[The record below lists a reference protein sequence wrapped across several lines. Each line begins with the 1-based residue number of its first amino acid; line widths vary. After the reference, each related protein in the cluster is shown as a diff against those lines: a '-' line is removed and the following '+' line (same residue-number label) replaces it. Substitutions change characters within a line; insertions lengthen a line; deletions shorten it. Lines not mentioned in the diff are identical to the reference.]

1 MIALLRGRLVE
12 KQATRLIVDVQGVG
26 YEVQVPLSTYYQLPE
41 AGGEVALRIH
51 THVRED
57 ALSLFGF
64 GSLLEQQLFE
74 RLIGISGIGPRLA
87 LAVLSGIDPIDLVR
101 AVQGGD
107 VGRLT
112 LIPGIGKKTAERIG
126 LELKDRLP
134 QQLQAEIDRAAGVA
148 GGEPLVRADVL
159 SALLNLGYHRALA
172 EKAIDAA
179 MRPGGEASFERTLK
193 QALQELSRA

>member
-1 MIALLRGRLVE
+1 MIALLRGCLVE
-12 KQATRLIVDVQGVG
+12 KQATGLIVDVQGVG
-26 YEVQVPLSTYYQLPE
+26 YQVQVPLSTYYRLPD
-41 AGGEVALRIH
+41 AGGDVVLRIH

-64 GSLLEQQLFE
+64 GTALEQQLFE

-87 LAVLSGIDPIDLVR
+87 LSVLSGIDPGDLVR
-101 AVQGGD
+101 AVQAGD

-134 QQLQAEIDRAAGVA
+134 AQLQSELEKSA
-148 GGEPLVRADVL
+148 GGEAGESLLRADVL

-172 EKAIDAA
+172 EKAIDPVIRA
-179 MRPGGEASFERTLK
+179 GGEASFERTLK
-193 QALQELSRA
+193 QALKALAGR

>member
-12 KQATRLIVDVQGVG
+12 KHATGLIVDVQGVG
-26 YEVQVPLSTYYQLPE
+26 YQVQVPLSTYYHLPDE
-41 AGGEVALRIH
+41 GGDVALRIH

-64 GSLLEQQLFE
+64 ATVLEQQLFE
-74 RLIGISGIGPRLA
+74 RLIAISGIGPRLA
-87 LAVLSGIDPIDLVR
+87 LAVLSGIDPADLVR
-101 AVQGGD
+101 AVQAGD

-126 LELKDRLP
+126 LELKGRLP
-134 QQLQAEIDRAAGVA
+134 QGLQAGISSGVEGTIGEAALRG
-148 GGEPLVRADVL
+148 DVL

-172 EKAIDAA
+172 EKALDAA
-179 MRPGGEASFERTLK
+179 LRAGGEATFERTLK
-193 QALQELSRA
+193 QALQELARG